1 MRELGIA
8 LHVHALDATA
18 IDEVVDVGGCPAG
31 LQRRVDVGDRD
42 AERARLF
49 AIDVELELRRVFD
62 AVRTHA
68 REPLVLR
75 RGA

>member
-8 LHVHALDATA
+8 LHVHALDAAA
-18 IDEVVDVGGCPAG
+18 IDEVVDVGGRPAG

-42 AERARLF
+42 AERTRLL

-68 REPLVLR
+68 REALVLG